1 MPSTFCISITS
12 SPLKII
18 ISQSMTYIVG
28 KEHIAAAILQRIIFL
43 SLLGILYLFL
53 IRLIFALTIVVD
65 AILGN
70 KVVKITIGLENI
82 SGNIIFVVSGPL
94 SEVSS
99 MSKIVSTITPI
110 VKLTINRVVN
120 FCCPSL

>member
-1 MPSTFCISITS
+1 
-12 SPLKII
+12 
-18 ISQSMTYIVG
+18 MTYIVG

-43 SLLGILYLFL
+43 SLRGILYLFL